1 MSILKK
7 NIFSNLIGQTAL
19 LLIGF
24 VSFRYVYTSLGED
37 GLGIIYFSLMLS
49 TMLTAS
55 LELGM
60 AKTTVRE
67 LAGYKTTEPD
77 YVIKLLQTFSF
88 VYLCTYALL
97 SITFALSVP
106 LITGSWVNLTT
117 MDRDLANHALMIIGT
132 SSLLSIPKAF
142 LSSICVGLQK
152 MHVNNAINVVVAI
165 LQQVGI
171 ILLLSEGNDIVH
183 VGYWIAATNMLNVL
197 VYLFFVSRLV
207 TFKALLPKFS
217 MPVIA
222 RVKKYL
228 SKMAWISVL
237 SMATKQL
244 DKLLISIL
252 LPIGVLG
259 IYSFAYTTVTKLALI
274 TDSIM
279 QAVFPVFSEL
289 DRKNDS
295 LKSHDRFFSIQDI
308 LIYGLVP
315 VYVALTFFALPLFT
329 VLLDEVKARALILPL
344 LFLSVAFYL
353 NGLLRL
359 FSTYVLAKGK
369 PIYIFR
375 SIILVLVIAVPSS
388 VLLINEFGM
397 AGAAFSWIVI
407 SITGACYMVPVVY
420 LRELHKPARL
430 WLGPAFLA
438 SITACI
444 TYLPAWFMAYSIS
457 NTEPVAFISV
467 YIVATLI
474 YSVVALNLSSGGL
487 RNALLKLLPSLS
499 FLVFVHRRPS

>member
-7 NIFSNLIGQTAL
+7 NILSNLIGQTAL

-60 AKTTVRE
+60 SKTTVRE
-67 LAGYKTTEPD
+67 LAGYKITEPD

-88 VYLCTYALL
+88 IYLCAYVLL

-106 LITGSWVNLTT
+106 LITGSWVILTT

-142 LSSICVGLQK
+142 LSSVCVGLQK
-152 MHVNNAINVVVAI
+152 MHVNNAINVIIAI
-165 LQQVGI
+165 LQQAGI
-171 ILLLSEGNDIVH
+171 ILLLLEGNNIVQ
-183 VGYWIAATNMLNVL
+183 VGYWIAATNALNVL
-197 VYLFFVSRLV
+197 AYLFFVSRLV

-217 MPVIA
+217 MAVIV

-228 SKMAWISVL
+228 TKMAWISVL
-237 SMATKQL
+237 SMVTKQM

-259 IYSFAYTTVTKLALI
+259 IYSFAYMTVTKLSLI

-289 DRKNDS
+289 DRQNDN
-295 LKSHDRFFSIQDI
+295 LKSYDRFFSIQDI

-315 VYVALTFFALPLFT
+315 VYVAIVFLALPLFT
-329 VLLDEVKARALILPL
+329 ALLDEVKARTLILPI
-344 LFLSVAFYL
+344 LFLSLAFYL
-353 NGLLRL
+353 NGLLKL
-359 FSTYVLAKGK
+359 FNTYVSANGK
-369 PIYIFR
+369 PIFILR
-375 SIILVLVIAVPSS
+375 GIILMLFVAVPAT
-388 VLLINEFGM
+388 VLLINKYGM
-397 AGAAFSWIVI
+397 AGAAFSWVMI

-420 LRELHKPARL
+420 LKELHKPIRL
-430 WLGPAFLA
+430 WLWPVFLA
-438 SITACI
+438 SVAVCI
-444 TYLPAWFMAYSIS
+444 TYLPAWLMAYSIS
-457 NTEPVAFISV
+457 NTGPVTYVSF
-467 YIVATLI
+467 YIAATLI
-474 YSVVALNLSSGGL
+474 YSIAALNLSTGGL
-487 RNALLKLLPSLS
+487 RNVLLKLFPWLS
-499 FLVFVHRRPS
+499 ALVFAQRRSS